1 MDDTDIDSRPM
12 AGNSPCGA
20 GLYAQGKE
28 SAAVRTATDLD
39 GRTNAAREARALGT
53 ADVSAGNPIHC
64 CTALATNSGPLS
76 ERLPPL
82 GARALPRIDNHATHG
97 INPAALRR
105 QHESHVR
112 LSRPQLRFLSVSG
125 GPTNHLQ
132 DYRFHGPAHS

>member
-53 ADVSAGNPIHC
+53 ADVSAGNPIHARPWPRTPVRYRSDC
-64 CTALATNSGPLS
+64 LAT
-76 ERLPPL
+76 R
-82 GARALPRIDNHATHG
+82 GARSTAN
-97 INPAALRR
+97 
-105 QHESHVR
+105 
-112 LSRPQLRFLSVSG
+112 
-125 GPTNHLQ
+125 
-132 DYRFHGPAHS
+132 